1 MKRMNLIE
9 NVRNTFFK
17 KAPLTMQSLW
27 DTISVFE
34 QEIKAVKKK
43 KSDYKEREL
52 RDNIFEFLI
61 KLKDEGILVSF
72 NDKDDGGKLT
82 KRRFMK
88 FSTDKMFKEY
98 VVETVKAIEKEV
110 IRREKEDERNK
121 EK

>member
-52 RDNIFEFLI
+52 RNNIFEFLI

-98 VVETVKAIEKEV
+98 VVGTVKAIEKEV

>member
-34 QEIKAVKKK
+34 QEIRAVKKK

-52 RDNIFEFLI
+52 RNNIFEFLI

>member
-52 RDNIFEFLI
+52 RNNIFEFLI